1 MRRIAALASIA
12 LLMACSSA
20 SQWSKDGVPP
30 SKAALDIADCNSLA
44 QSTTQKDNNINQD
57 ILAARGRDWQDTGAI
72 SYVQTATTQNQD
84 KSKDIVFRCMVGKG
98 YAPG

>member
-1 MRRIAALASIA
+1 MIRIAALVSIV
-12 LLMACSSA
+12 LLAACSNG

-44 QSTTQKDNNINQD
+44 GSASRTDNNINQD
-57 ILAARGRDWQDTGAI
+57 ILSARGRDWQNTGAL
-72 SYVQTATTQNQD
+72 SYVQTSQPQNED
-84 KSKDIVFRCMVGKG
+84 RSKDLIFRCMVGKG